1 MIHNYILNNK
11 VTKEALDEEK
21 ENNNE
26 SYMNYKTEDKNTSTV
41 LLLTKKSESVHVE
54 QPKIPKKRENSPKE
68 S

>member
-26 SYMNYKTEDKNTSTV
+26 SYMNYKNEYDNDKDCDSVRDKGKN
-41 LLLTKKSESVHVE
+41 LPSESAE
-54 QPKIPKKRENSPKE
+54 E
-68 S
+68 

>member
-1 MIHNYILNNK
+1 
-11 VTKEALDEEK
+11 
-21 ENNNE
+21 
-26 SYMNYKTEDKNTSTV
+26 MNYKTEDKNTSTV